1 MLFRRFCLKNEP
13 INWEGFSQTKR
24 KLGTQRPFQW
34 KGKAKKMQGMVVHI
48 SFIQR
53 SFRSK
58 ASPCFELRRC
68 VAELPR
74 VCLWSSQGPRSDLR
88 KGNCTSGCAAYT
100 AEMLDAF
107 LFWQLG
113 LKAQLHGNFLF
124 WWVPVFWHC
133 QLTHFF
139 KSIANDF
146 RGLPKRI
153 TGSLRTLRVQPPWPC
168 QYHRG
173 TYEPSWFASC
183 AGFWTRVAW
192 NRVLGNHG
200 SPIDFA
206 PWEPRN
212 IETSLIS

>member
-1 MLFRRFCLKNEP
+1 MF
-13 INWEGFSQTKR
+13 WTKTLCSRTATGMSVKQSGTEIRPKER
-24 KLGTQRPFQW
+24 KLHIGMRRLHCWDARCISVLATW
-34 KGKAKKMQGMVVHI
+34 LKKLSCMVT
-48 SFIQR
+48 F
-53 SFRSK
+53 
-58 ASPCFELRRC
+58 C
-68 VAELPR
+68 
-74 VCLWSSQGPRSDLR
+74 
-88 KGNCTSGCAAYT
+88 SGG
-100 AEMLDAF
+100 F
-107 LFWQLG
+107 LFSDTASW
-113 LKAQLHGNFLF
+113 
-124 WWVPVFWHC
+124 PI
-133 QLTHFF
+133 FF